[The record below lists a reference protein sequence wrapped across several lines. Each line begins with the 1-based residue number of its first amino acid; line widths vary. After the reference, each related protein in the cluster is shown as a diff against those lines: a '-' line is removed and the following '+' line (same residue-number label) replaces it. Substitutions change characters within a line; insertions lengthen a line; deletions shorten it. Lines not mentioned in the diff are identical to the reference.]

1 MTYLKLKNNRI
12 RISLTKYETLKL
24 FGSTESIDKND
35 PKTSLTLK
43 MLFKKAAS
51 DNDLDITSDNVWIE
65 VARNL
70 SGGYDIYFT
79 KNLYPCILPK
89 VSALTLEFDEID
101 TAIRAAKAALTSKSR
116 VDFSRFYRYFD
127 RYRIVTL
134 SKNGLL
140 DIPTVFEFAAEIL
153 TTRLEVAKTM
163 EYGKLLIKDNAFEIL
178 SLI

>member
-24 FGSTESIDKND
+24 FGSTEGLDKND

-51 DNDLDITSDNVWIE
+51 DNDLNITSDNVWIE

-79 KNLYPCILPK
+79 KNLYPCVLPK
-89 VSALTLEFDEID
+89 VSSLTLEFGDID
-101 TAIRAAKAALTSKSR
+101 TAIMASKLALASKSR

-127 RYRIVTL
+127 RYRIVAL
-134 SKNGLL
+134 SKNGMC
-140 DIPTVFEFAAEIL
+140 DIPTVFEFANSIL
-153 TTRLEVAKTM
+153 TTRLDVAKTM
-163 EYGKLLIKDNAFEIL
+163 EYGKLLIKDNAFEVL
-178 SLI
+178 SKF